1 MKIINNDLIRS
12 LNPCYDP
19 STKGIPD
26 NETLTVHE
34 WVEKYRNV
42 VPAKDILWLLL
53 RNEFYDDRQLRLF
66 AVWCTREALKMVD
79 NPDQRSVSACDIAE
93 RYANGES
100 TDEEL
105 RAARTVALAAA
116 RTVVLAA
123 ARTVVL
129 GAARTVVLDAAL
141 ADARAAERDAA
152 WDAVLAA
159 EREKLLNYLLT
170 L

>member
-42 VPAKDILWLLL
+42 VPAQDIIWLLL
-53 RNEFYDDRQLRLF
+53 RNEFYTDKQLRLF

-105 RAARTVALAAA
+105 RAARVAAW
-116 RTVVLAA
+116 
-123 ARTVVL
+123 
-129 GAARTVVLDAAL
+129 
-141 ADARAAERDAA
+141 DAA
-152 WDAVLAA
+152 WDAARDAVWDAVWAAARAAAWDAARAA
-159 EREKLLNYLLT
+159 EWDAARAAAVEYQLNYLLT
-170 L
+170 LLK

>member
-105 RAARTVALAAA
+105 RAARVAAW
-116 RTVVLAA
+116 
-123 ARTVVL
+123 
-129 GAARTVVLDAAL
+129 
-141 ADARAAERDAA
+141 DAA
-152 WDAVLAA
+152 WDAARDAVWDAVWAAARAAAWDAARAA
-159 EREKLLNYLLT
+159 EWDAARAAAVEYQLNYLLT
-170 L
+170 LLK

>member
-12 LNPCYDP
+12 FNPCYDP

-42 VPAKDILWLLL
+42 VPAQDVIWLLL
-53 RNEFYDDRQLRLF
+53 RNEFYTDKQLRLF
-66 AVWCTREALKMVD
+66 AVWCAREALKMVD
-79 NPDQRSVSACDIAE
+79 NPDQRSINACDIAE
-93 RYANGES
+93 RYANGEA

-105 RAARTVALAAA
+105 RAARAAARTVALAAA
-116 RTVVLAA
+116 RTVALAAVLAA
-123 ARTVVL
+123 AR
-129 GAARTVVLDAAL
+129 
-141 ADARAAERDAA
+141 ADERAAE

>member
-1 MKIINNDLIRS
+1 MSKFASNNFAKKQKKTIMKIINNDLIRS

-19 STKGIPD
+19 STKGVPD

-42 VPAKDILWLLL
+42 VPAQDIIWLLL
-53 RNEFYDDRQLRLF
+53 RNDFYTDKQLRLF
-66 AVWCTREALKMVD
+66 AVWCAREALKMVD
-79 NPDQRSVSACDIAE
+79 NPDQRSINACDIAE
-93 RYANGES
+93 RYANGEA

-105 RAARTVALAAA
+105 RASRTVALAAAKYAVLAAARTVALAA
-116 RTVVLAA
+116 
-123 ARTVVL
+123 
-129 GAARTVVLDAAL
+129 
-141 ADARAAERDAA
+141 E